1 VSTPARVERD
11 RRGESVAELV
21 KDLSA
26 DVSQLVREEFKLA
39 RVEMTEKGKQAGVG
53 VGMLSGAAAF
63 GLATL
68 GGTMAIIV
76 IVLDQWMPLWLAAT
90 ITTMVYGLITV
101 VLALRGRDRLA
112 EMGAPI
118 PERTKDSVKEDI
130 QWAKTA
136 AKSNNA

>member
-1 VSTPARVERD
+1 MGRVEGD
-11 RRGESVAELV
+11 RRDESVAELV

-26 DVSQLVREEFKLA
+26 DVSQLVREEIKLA

-68 GGTMAIIV
+68 GGTMAVIIV
-76 IVLDQWMPLWLAAT
+76 VLDQWMPLWLAVM
-90 ITTMVYGLITV
+90 ITTMVYGLITA

-118 PERTKDSVKEDI
+118 PERTKHSVKEDI